1 LADVYE
7 RRLVIS
13 EKNQPENLTEP
24 SIDASE
30 LDSVKVTPIG
40 SPRQRQGRWPTSPY
54 LPGFTSKV
62 ASRRCPKCGFEAFA
76 YADRCRCGAPF
87 TD

>member
-1 LADVYE
+1 MATK
-7 RRLVIS
+7 RRLTIP
-13 EKNQPENLTEP
+13 EQNQPENRTDTSLD
-24 SIDASE
+24 SSE
-30 LDSVKVTPIG
+30 VDSVKVTPIG

-62 ASRRCPKCGFEAFA
+62 ASRTCPKCGFEAFA
-76 YADRCRCGAPF
+76 YAERCRCGTPF

>member
-1 LADVYE
+1 LTE

-13 EKNQPENLTEP
+13 EKTQPETVTENAAA
-24 SIDASE
+24 IDSSE

-62 ASRRCPKCGFEAFA
+62 ASRSCPKCGFEAFA
-76 YADRCRCGAPF
+76 YAERCRCGASL